1 MVGELLILSM
11 VGVFNLI
18 ERCCLATHKKNN
30 NSEIFYVVT
39 HTLLLLSIFVRHSGQ
54 NIVGLESM
62 FTAPDGR
69 LFTKLVNFRVITK
82 KSVKKISVEILKSFV
97 KSGKS
102 PLKYRKWAFCCACAL
117 IWKIALAPS

>member
-18 ERCCLATHKKNN
+18 ERCCLATHKRNN
-30 NSEIFYVVT
+30 NSELFYVVT

-54 NIVGLESM
+54 NFVGLESISFM

-82 KSVKKISVEILKSFV
+82 KSM
-97 KSGKS
+97 KS
-102 PLKYRKWAFCCACAL
+102 PLK
-117 IWKIALAPS
+117 S